1 MPSRNTSSAGSS
13 KGPRS
18 PSPDASSP
26 SAAASPSSSLRR
38 PFRNSVIA
46 HPHEYKGAK
55 ILPPKTPTSAELTAS
70 DSADQLLQLYS
81 PILNSSITQEGPL
94 DGEGHGA
101 SGSAGPSHLQGVV
114 LAEGINLVPQR
125 SAPAPP
131 VAARSAGASSS
142 SANGFAG
149 NTHASPPAA
158 YSTKTAAPQRS
169 SYIAGSYRN
178 LAPVLSTPSSSQ
190 SSSKTGLPAQSP
202 GLPYAPSG
210 NSSAPASGP
219 ASGTTYPQRPERSQT
234 ADSEAFS
241 SLSSLSQRGYQQQ
254 QQQGGSGLS
263 GGMHSLSL
271 TSPSSS
277 NNSSHEAGAGGA
289 TSPPP
294 SQTPTSISRA
304 KSEGPN
310 GRNTLKSVFGG
321 FVNSMS
327 GRWPKLDR
335 KLSA

>member
-26 SAAASPSSSLRR
+26 STAASPSSSVRR

-55 ILPPKTPTSAELTAS
+55 ILPPKGPTSAELTAS
-70 DSADQLLQLYS
+70 DSADQLLQLCS
-81 PILNSSITQEGPL
+81 PILNSSITQEAPL
-94 DGEGHGA
+94 ENEDYGA
-101 SGSAGPSHLQGVV
+101 SGSAGPSLMHGVV

-131 VAARSAGASSS
+131 VAARSAGASGS

-149 NTHASPPAA
+149 NTHASPPAT
-158 YSTKTAAPQRS
+158 YSTKAAAPQRS

-178 LAPVLSTPSSSQ
+178 FASVAPTPSSSQ
-190 SSSKTGLPAQSP
+190 SSSKAGLPAQSP

-210 NSSAPASGP
+210 TSSGP
-219 ASGTTYPQRPERSQT
+219 ASGPPPVGTAYPQRPERSQT
-234 ADSEAFS
+234 ADSDAFS
-241 SLSSLSQRGYQQQ
+241 SLSNLSQRGYQQQ

-277 NNSSHEAGAGGA
+277 NNSSSEIGGSGA

-294 SQTPTSISRA
+294 SQTPTSISRGRA
-304 KSEGPN
+304 DGLN

-327 GRWPKLDR
+327 GT
-335 KLSA
+335 